1 MKGCQ
6 DQPRLVESSPSLLI
20 RINDR
25 EHKAIVDT
33 GAEANISSAV
43 ICGRDTE
50 DVEDSDVGLR
60 NADGSRI
67 HRTKIVKARLELAD
81 GHKVNTKIC
90 IVPGVKHILL
100 GMPFLRDVQATL
112 DLKTG
117 YAKLCDRWYNLYL
130 DKSYEIRRTAI
141 DESDIIEG
149 ILEKSD
155 QLNEECKKTLARIL
169 EDFKDLWKVK
179 YLTKTSICKHEI
191 CLDTDRPICCR
202 PRPYTPDQART
213 IKEEV
218 KKMLD
223 EGIIRP
229 SKSPFASCVVL
240 VKKKTGEWR
249 FCIDYR
255 PLNKATIKD
264 SHPLPRIKDL
274 LMSIEGARYFVSLD
288 LRSGYWQVEVA
299 DEDIHK
305 TAFRTQTDYMNSPG
319 CHSG

>member
-1 MKGCQ
+1 MA
-6 DQPRLVESSPSLLI
+6 E
-20 RINDR
+20 N
-25 EHKAIVDT
+25 HKMI
-33 GAEANISSAV
+33 
-43 ICGRDTE
+43 
-50 DVEDSDVGLR
+50 L
-60 NADGSRI
+60 
-67 HRTKIVKARLELAD
+67 TKPCPI
-81 GHKVNTKIC
+81 
-90 IVPGVKHILL
+90 
-100 GMPFLRDVQATL
+100 
-112 DLKTG
+112 DL
-117 YAKLCDRWYNLYL
+117 
-130 DKSYEIRRTAI
+130 I
-141 DESDIIEG
+141 DESDNDIIEG

-305 TAFRTQTDYMNSPG
+305 TAFRTPDGLYEFTRMPFGLVNAPATFQRLMETVFGDLRWKGVLIYLDDVLILGKTAEEALNKLKEVFQRLKEANLSLRLDKCEFFPRKINYLGFDIEEGKLVPMEKKIQALKDFEEP
-319 CHSG
+319 